1 MLPAMPVCDLPVVEI
16 LCRIQSIVVVTS
28 PMGLQAPA
36 IFQTAISA
44 AFSKGPP
51 LKTSSHGR
59 QSDFSKDSSHLG
71 SVGFT
76 PETLPHV

>member
-36 IFQTAISA
+36 IPDCYVPLEILDQLDLLCFHVLHGFSNTTGPHPSA
-44 AFSKGPP
+44 KCW
-51 LKTSSHGR
+51 
-59 QSDFSKDSSHLG
+59 
-71 SVGFT
+71 
-76 PETLPHV
+76 